1 MIRVLVCENLSPKGL
16 SILSQEKDFEMDVEK
31 GLTPERL
38 LEIIPHY
45 DAMTIRSETK
55 VTAAVL
61 ERAEKLKLI
70 IRAGIGV
77 DNIDVK
83 AATQRGVVVMNA
95 PSGNIITTAEHT
107 ISMLLSLCR
116 HIPQATASLK
126 KGEWAKKRFTG
137 IEVFGKTLG
146 IIGLGNVGRVVAD
159 RALGLHMRVIAYDP
173 FISPEAAGKMSVTLV
188 TLDELLS
195 QADFVTIH
203 VPLTPQT
210 KNLIHKETI
219 SRMKK
224 GALLVQCARGGIV
237 NENDLYEALKEGR
250 LSGAALD
257 VFEKEP
263 PGAHP
268 LFTLDR
274 FICTPHLGAAT
285 DEAQMKVGIETAE
298 QLIDFFKHGVVRNAV
313 NLPAMTPELKE
324 VLRPYLELSKKL
336 GAFQAQL
343 LGSGH
348 LRAIEIEYAGE
359 IVSHPLTPLTHAVVS
374 GFLSEHLEK
383 SVNQVNALLI
393 AQQRGIDIKTTTSS
407 QSHEF
412 TNLISVTVHSGSSS
426 SALSSSAN
434 AEDPFKISGTVFNQ
448 NEPRVVQI
456 GKFRLEAHPEG
467 NILYVR
473 NWDKPGV
480 IGHLGTVLGRNQIN
494 ISQLQ
499 LSLDKESGEALV
511 LINIDSPASADILPE
526 LLALPP
532 VIEVRQ
538 LAL

>member
-16 SILSQEKDFEMDVEK
+16 ELLSKEK
-31 GLTPERL
+31 GFDVDVQSGLTSGRL
-38 LEIIPHY
+38 LEIIPQY

-55 VTAAVL
+55 VTAEVL
-61 ERAEKLKLI
+61 ERAERLKLV

-126 KGEWAKKRFTG
+126 GGEWAKKKFTG

-146 IIGLGNVGRVVAD
+146 VIGLGNVGRVVAD
-159 RALGLHMRVIAYDP
+159 RALGLHMRVMAYDP
-173 FISPEAAGKMSVTLV
+173 FISLEAAQKISVTLV
-188 TLDELLS
+188 GLDELLS
-195 QADFVTIH
+195 QADFVTVH
-203 VPLTPQT
+203 LPLTPQT
-210 KNLIHKETI
+210 KNMINKETL
-219 SRMKK
+219 SKMKK

-237 NENDLYEALKEGR
+237 NEMDLYDALREGR

-263 PGAHP
+263 PGLHP

-274 FICTPHLGAAT
+274 VICTPHLGAAT

-298 QLIDFFKHGVVRNAV
+298 QIIGFFKQGVVRNAV
-313 NLPAMTPELKE
+313 NLPSMTPELRDL
-324 VLRPYLELSKKL
+324 LRPYLELSEKI

-343 LGSGH
+343 LAGDG

-359 IVSHPLTPLTHAVVS
+359 ITSHNLAPLTHAVIA
-374 GFLSEHLEK
+374 GFLAEHLEK
-383 SVNQVNALLI
+383 SVNQVNALMI

-407 QSHEF
+407 HSHEF
-412 TNLISVTVHSGSSS
+412 TNLISVTVRSKTSS
-426 SALSSSAN
+426 LM
-434 AEDPFKISGTVFNQ
+434 ISGTVFNG
-448 NEPRVVQI
+448 NEPRIVQI
-456 GKFRLEAHPEG
+456 GKFRLEAPPEG

-480 IGHLGTVLGRNQIN
+480 IGHLGTILGRNKIN
-494 ISQLQ
+494 ISRLH
-499 LSLDKESGEALV
+499 LSLDKGTGEALV
-511 LINIDSPASADILPE
+511 LINIDSPANADILRE
-526 LLALPP
+526 LLSLPLM
-532 VIEVRQ
+532 IEVRQ